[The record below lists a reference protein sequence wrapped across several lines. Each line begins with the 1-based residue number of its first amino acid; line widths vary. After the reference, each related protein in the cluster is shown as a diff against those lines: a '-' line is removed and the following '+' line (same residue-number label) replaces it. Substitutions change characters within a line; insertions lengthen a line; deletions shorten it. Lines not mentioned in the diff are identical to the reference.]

1 MFGSAFKNDVDT
13 VIFIDPSPS
22 SVALKEGVD
31 EDSSLG
37 FVSVVNVRFPSPLL
51 SEEEDIVV
59 FVTVEDEEEE
69 DEEESDNE
77 SLNGHG
83 SSKGSQ
89 TEITPLK

>member
-1 MFGSAFKNDVDT
+1 

-51 SEEEDIVV
+51 SEEEEDIVV

-69 DEEESDNE
+69 DENEESDKE